1 MTPDRC
7 AMLTA
12 YVRNNRCVVG
22 LRHVTRPSGI
32 QRLSFISE
40 SFNLNETVTVERKRK
55 SETVKLDIFP
65 APWNNIPQI
74 LIGSEKRKLRVCNVP
89 ILLLLVTYCR
99 RPFTGLKGGGGVL
112 HQPNGQPAVQ
122 PQQSG
127 LHYRTAP
134 HPRAKKALAPAAHF
148 LTASGTFI
156 VVFHCCSEYCAHFFF
171 SLFVLG
177 NPLPQRR
184 MSCGCVSS
192 RFARNESDAH
202 LFVI

>member
-1 MTPDRC
+1 MRSGNRCADDRSLNGKEFLPKVMTPDRC

-22 LRHVTRPSGI
+22 LSHVTRPSGI

-99 RPFTGLKGGGGVL
+99 RPFPGLKGGGEGYCINRMVSQPFSRSNPDYITEL
-112 HQPNGQPAVQ
+112 H
-122 PQQSG
+122 
-127 LHYRTAP
+127 HIHERRKHWHRP
-134 HPRAKKALAPAAHF
+134 HIF
-148 LTASGTFI
+148 
-156 VVFHCCSEYCAHFFF
+156 
-171 SLFVLG
+171 
-177 NPLPQRR
+177 
-184 MSCGCVSS
+184 
-192 RFARNESDAH
+192 
-202 LFVI
+202 